1 MVFIAV
7 CAGVRG
13 WFGVGAAAPVA
24 EGWLAVTGRAG
35 RQRVGC
41 CCEAVVVPVVVRLA
55 AAGLLA
61 GSGR

>member
-1 MVFIAV
+1 MVFVAV

-41 CCEAVVVPVVVRLA
+41 CCEAVVVRLA
-55 AAGLLA
+55 AAELLA
-61 GSGR
+61 SSGR

>member
-1 MVFIAV
+1 M
-7 CAGVRG
+7 
-13 WFGVGAAAPVA
+13 
-24 EGWLAVTGRAG
+24 WLAGGDGEGTVS
-35 RQRVGC
+35 VGC